1 MAKIRIGKTVVNM
14 PDADIA
20 ALQKEYFATNE
31 PTVRII
37 DAAKMDLRQA
47 SIGGKNPFKKWDP
60 SKPYQYERPVT
71 VFDTETGHN
80 DEILSVGAVKLA
92 FNKLTR
98 EFEYVDSYERYYYA
112 TETKTQGYRERLSVH
127 GLTQEKI
134 AKLRRQQKGLR
145 YGKYYDAAEQIKLRE
160 FIGDSIISGHNVE
173 NADIAWALGGEVK
186 NSVIDTLI
194 AMENMR
200 GRGGNKL
207 DEVFKDI
214 FGKSMGEM
222 GFSHHGAMSDTMAT
236 AMILGH
242 LMNRNDV
249 TGASLRYVLKH
260 KGTSIAPLD
269 NPDIY
274 GSTGVVWGPYHGYL
288 RDPNYYISRRNL
300 RMADEFKDPKT
311 GDLIP
316 GMHWDD
322 EQSEWDA
329 YEDLRGGRRIAH
341 TESMDKWAAT
351 FATLTSHIETY
362 TRQVA
367 QALRDL
373 SGSAAV
379 DQASARPRQISFLSK
394 FVTSEPWEQ
403 NQRFIDA
410 AQALHIPLADWG
422 SYYKTARD
430 YALKQGKL
438 ANTLEEERNLG
449 AWSNELTD
457 FNTKQK
463 LWNEQWIN
471 KRLRDAG
478 RAGEALKAGRITQ
491 RQYDEVTTSL
501 GDVGDALDEAIKH
514 TDTLEEEHNLGE
526 WNNEL
531 TDFNKKQGLWN
542 EQWIQKRLRDAGKAE
557 KAYKEGRITK
567 SQYDE
572 VTTSLGDVGDA
583 LDEAIK
589 HTDMWTSALM
599 KLGQTKVFNPDRLF
613 EAYEKGLGHVLG
625 TARGVVPSGLL
636 SPINRIADISMTNNR
651 YRYAPFKATDNILNA
666 SPLTFAGIGA
676 GIGSVIPGV
685 GTLVGGAVGA
695 GVGGA
700 LKLSTQVI
708 GNVSEAQINRHYQQM
723 SMGMN
728 IVGVGIDLVMMPFKA
743 LAKATTLLTRAFGLL
758 SGQIGNMGAL
768 GNPLTTLT
776 GVGYSQYQGLEVA
789 EGMLGL
795 GKGTLNSQFE
805 NYARQKELLYTTGQ
819 MDQKRVV
826 AASILGVFNDVYG
839 SGDYGSMINTLAK
852 RNLSASDIALV
863 SQLDPHSAQVL
874 EVMKSLGA
882 TSLQQLANPT
892 ALRGIY
898 FNNITDTQRK
908 NFRVDAYELGA
919 MKGSIGNSF
928 MRIADMVWNSGG
940 KSLGEGIN
948 RIIAGVAEGKSF
960 GSAWVELKE
969 LFKGNEL
976 WQTLKGGISSLWSGE
991 IVPKLLGVVDKF
1003 MDLWLTAL
1011 DHFVDVLAPFADKFM
1026 NTIMNLKVEGNPIR
1040 GYSIGIKQAGKHE
1053 YSFGIEG
1060 HSISEDMGGKH
1071 IQTAEQALLTIEQA
1085 EREGRRV
1092 RNINTGEYLTAEQA
1106 RAYVES
1112 GFKDWH
1118 NYQRSF
1124 STTAHNFI
1132 GVTRQGKDALFNEL
1146 PAIAE
1151 AVKET
1156 AKQMATE
1163 VTTNIKLTIESGGR
1177 SETRTYTSAGGSMRN
1192 GNTLVTVS
1200 SYSNRSK

>member
-1 MAKIRIGKTVVNM
+1 MAKIRIGKTTAYT
-14 PDADIA
+14 DDELSDI
-20 ALQKEYFATNE
+20 QKEYFASNE
-31 PTVRII
+31 PPKARII
-37 DAAKMDLRQA
+37 DAAKLDLRQA
-47 SIGGKNPFKKWDP
+47 RIGGKNPFKKWDP
-60 SKPYQYERPVT
+60 SKAYQYERPVT

-80 DEILSVGAVKLA
+80 DEVLSVGAVKLA
-92 FNKLTR
+92 FNKLTK

-112 TETKTQGYRERLSVH
+112 TETRTQGYRERLSVH

-145 YGKYYDAAEQIKLRE
+145 YGKYYDATEQIKLRE
-160 FIGDSIISGHNVE
+160 FIGDSVISGHNVE

-194 AMENMR
+194 TMENMR

-214 FGKSMGEM
+214 FGKSMEAM
-222 GFSHHGAMSDTMAT
+222 GFAHHGAMSDTMAT

-249 TGASLRYVLKH
+249 TGASLRYVLRH

-300 RMADEFKDPKT
+300 RMASEFKDPET
-311 GDLIP
+311 GGLIS

-322 EQSEWDA
+322 EQSMWDA
-329 YEDLRGGRRIAH
+329 YEDLRGSSKGGRRIAH

-351 FATLTSHIETY
+351 FASMASRIDTS
-362 TRQVA
+362 TRQIA
-367 QALRDL
+367 QTMTDL
-373 SGSAAV
+373 KGSAAI

-394 FVTSEPWEQ
+394 FVSSDVMEQ
-403 NQRFIDA
+403 NQQFMDA
-410 AQALHIPLADWG
+410 AQALHIPTVDWA
-422 SYYKTARD
+422 SYYKTAQD
-430 YALKQGKL
+430 YARKQGKL
-438 ANTLEEERNLG
+438 ANTLEEEHNLG

-478 RAGEALKAGRITQ
+478 RAGEALRAGRITQ
-491 RQYDEVTTSL
+491 GQYDEVTTSL
-501 GDVGDALDEAIKH
+501 GDVGDALDQAIQY
-514 TDTLEEEHNLGE
+514 TD
-526 WNNEL
+526 
-531 TDFNKKQGLWN
+531 Q
-542 EQWIQKRLRDAGKAE
+542 
-557 KAYKEGRITK
+557 
-567 SQYDE
+567 
-572 VTTSLGDVGDA
+572 
-583 LDEAIK
+583 
-589 HTDMWTSALM
+589 WTSALM
-599 KLGQTKVFNPDRLF
+599 KLGQVKVFDPDRLF
-613 EAYEKGLGHVLG
+613 SAYEKGLGHVLG
-625 TARGVVPSGLL
+625 SARGVIPSGLL

-651 YRYAPFKATDNILNA
+651 YRYAPFKAADNILQA

-685 GTLVGGAVGA
+685 GSLVGGAIGA

-700 LKLSTQVI
+700 LKMGTQI
-708 GNVSEAQINRHYQQM
+708 WGNIEEAKINRHYQQM

-743 LAKATTLLTRAFGLL
+743 LAKATALLTRAFGLL
-758 SGQIGNMGAL
+758 SGQIGNMGSL

-852 RNLSASDIALV
+852 RNLTSRDMALV

-898 FNNITDTQRK
+898 FNNITDAERK
-908 NFRVDAYELGA
+908 RFRVDSYELGA

-928 MRIADMVWNSGG
+928 MRIADMVWRGGG

-948 RIIAGVAEGKSF
+948 RIIAGVAGGGSF
-960 GSAWVELKE
+960 GNAWSELKE

-976 WQTLKGGISSLWSGE
+976 WQTIKGGISTLWNGE
-991 IVPKLLGVVDKF
+991 IIPKLLNVASKF
-1003 MDLWLTAL
+1003 IDMWLTAL
-1011 DHFVDVLAPFADKFM
+1011 DHLVDVLAPFADKFM
-1026 NTIMNLKVEGNPIR
+1026 NTLMNLKVEGNPFT
-1040 GYSIGIKQAGKHE
+1040 GYTIGTKGHHSGFEYHTSWGGFSKDEKGSSLQDILTNIDKAEKAGIDIYDPQAHE
-1053 YSFGIEG
+1053 YVSATEARKRAQYANYTNYEESF
-1060 HSISEDMGGKH
+1060 K
-1071 IQTAEQALLTIEQA
+1071 
-1085 EREGRRV
+1085 
-1092 RNINTGEYLTAEQA
+1092 
-1106 RAYVES
+1106 
-1112 GFKDWH
+1112 
-1118 NYQRSF
+1118 
-1124 STTAHNFI
+1124 TTAHSFI
-1132 GVTRQGKDALFNEL
+1132 GTTKQGKDALFNEL

-1156 AKQMATE
+1156 AKMMATE
-1163 VTTNIKLTIESGGR
+1163 VTTSIKLTIESGGR
-1177 SETRTYTSAGGSMRN
+1177 SETRTYNAEGGSMRS
-1192 GNTLVTVS
+1192 GNTLVTVNS
-1200 SYSNRSK
+1200 FSNRSK

>member
-1 MAKIRIGKTVVNM
+1 MAKIRIGKTTAYT
-14 PDADIA
+14 DDELSDI
-20 ALQKEYFATNE
+20 QKEYFASNE
-31 PTVRII
+31 PPKARII
-37 DAAKMDLRQA
+37 DAAKLDLRQA
-47 SIGGKNPFKKWDP
+47 RIGGKNPFKKWDP
-60 SKPYQYERPVT
+60 SKAYQYERPVT

-92 FNKLTR
+92 FNKLTK

-112 TETKTQGYRERLSVH
+112 TETRTQGYRERLSVH

-145 YGKYYDAAEQIKLRE
+145 YGKYYDATEQIKLRE
-160 FIGDSIISGHNVE
+160 FIGDSVISGHNVE

-194 AMENMR
+194 TMENMR

-214 FGKSMGEM
+214 FGKSMEAM
-222 GFSHHGAMSDTMAT
+222 GFAHHGAMSDTMAT

-249 TGASLRYVLKH
+249 TGASLRYVLRH

-300 RMADEFKDPKT
+300 RMASEFKDPET
-311 GDLIP
+311 GGLIS

-322 EQSEWDA
+322 EQSMWDA
-329 YEDLRGGRRIAH
+329 YEDLRGSSKGGRRIAH

-351 FATLTSHIETY
+351 FASMASRIDTS
-362 TRQVA
+362 TRQIA
-367 QALRDL
+367 QIMTDL
-373 SGSAAV
+373 KGSAAI

-394 FVTSEPWEQ
+394 FVNADVMEQ
-403 NQRFIDA
+403 NQQFMDA
-410 AQALHIPLADWG
+410 AQALHIPTVDWA
-422 SYYKTARD
+422 SYYKTAQD
-430 YALKQGKL
+430 YARKQGKL
-438 ANTLEEERNLG
+438 ANTLEEEHNLG

-478 RAGEALKAGRITQ
+478 RAGEALRAGRITQ

-501 GDVGDALDEAIKH
+501 GDVGDALDQAIQY
-514 TDTLEEEHNLGE
+514 TD
-526 WNNEL
+526 
-531 TDFNKKQGLWN
+531 Q
-542 EQWIQKRLRDAGKAE
+542 
-557 KAYKEGRITK
+557 
-567 SQYDE
+567 
-572 VTTSLGDVGDA
+572 
-583 LDEAIK
+583 
-589 HTDMWTSALM
+589 WTSALM
-599 KLGQTKVFNPDRLF
+599 KLGQVKVFDPDRLF
-613 EAYEKGLGHVLG
+613 SAYEKGLGHVLG
-625 TARGVVPSGLL
+625 SARGVIPSGLL

-651 YRYAPFKATDNILNA
+651 YRYAPFKAADNILQA

-685 GTLVGGAVGA
+685 GTLVGGAIGA

-700 LKLSTQVI
+700 LKMGTQI
-708 GNVSEAQINRHYQQM
+708 WGNIEEAKINRHYQQM

-743 LAKATTLLTRAFGLL
+743 LAKATSLLTRAFGLL
-758 SGQIGNMGAL
+758 SGQIGNMGSL

-839 SGDYGSMINTLAK
+839 SGDYGSMIDTLAK
-852 RNLSASDIALV
+852 RNLTSRDMALV

-892 ALRGIY
+892 ALRGVY
-898 FNNITDTQRK
+898 FNNLTDAERSR
-908 NFRVDAYELGA
+908 FRVDSYELGA

-928 MRIADMVWNSGG
+928 MRIADMVWRGGG

-948 RIIAGVAEGKSF
+948 RIIAGVAGGGSF
-960 GSAWVELKE
+960 GNAWSELKE

-976 WQTLKGGISSLWSGE
+976 WQTIKGGISTLWNGE
-991 IVPKLLGVVDKF
+991 IIPKLLNVASKF
-1003 MDLWLTAL
+1003 IDMWLTAL
-1011 DHFVDVLAPFADKFM
+1011 DHLVDVLAPFADKFM
-1026 NTIMNLKVEGNPIR
+1026 NTLMNLKVEGNPFT
-1040 GYSIGIKQAGKHE
+1040 GYTIGTKGHHSGFEYHTSWGGFSKDEKGSSLQDILANIDKAEKAGIDIYDPQAHE
-1053 YSFGIEG
+1053 YVSATEARKRAQYANYTNYEESF
-1060 HSISEDMGGKH
+1060 K
-1071 IQTAEQALLTIEQA
+1071 
-1085 EREGRRV
+1085 
-1092 RNINTGEYLTAEQA
+1092 
-1106 RAYVES
+1106 
-1112 GFKDWH
+1112 
-1118 NYQRSF
+1118 
-1124 STTAHNFI
+1124 TTAHSFI
-1132 GVTRQGKDALFNEL
+1132 GTTKQGKDALFNEL

-1156 AKQMATE
+1156 AKMMATE
-1163 VTTNIKLTIESGGR
+1163 VTTSIKLTIESGGR
-1177 SETRTYTSAGGSMRN
+1177 SETRTYNAEGGSMRS
-1192 GNTLVTVS
+1192 GNTLVTVNS
-1200 SYSNRSK
+1200 FSNRSK

>member
-214 FGKSMGEM
+214 FGKSMEAA

-236 AMILGH
+236 AMVLGH
-242 LMNRNDV
+242 LMNRNDA

-300 RMADEFKDPKT
+300 RMSSEFTDPET
-311 GDLIP
+311 GKPIA

-329 YEDLRGGRRIAH
+329 YEDLRGQKSGKRIPH
-341 TESMDKWAAT
+341 TEAVDKWAAT
-351 FATLTSHIETY
+351 FAALASDVKAY
-362 TRQVA
+362 TGQIA
-367 QALRDL
+367 QAMSDL
-373 SGSAAV
+373 SGSAAM

-410 AQALHIPLADWG
+410 AQALHIESHDWG
-422 SYYKTARD
+422 PYYKTAQD

-491 RQYDEVTTSL
+491 R
-501 GDVGDALDEAIKH
+501 
-514 TDTLEEEHNLGE
+514 
-526 WNNEL
+526 
-531 TDFNKKQGLWN
+531 
-542 EQWIQKRLRDAGKAE
+542 
-557 KAYKEGRITK
+557 
-567 SQYDE
+567 QYDE

-651 YRYAPFKATDNILNA
+651 YRYAPFKAADNILNA

-700 LKLSTQVI
+700 LKMGTQI
-708 GNVSEAQINRHYQQM
+708 WGNIEEAKINRHYQQM

-852 RNLSASDIALV
+852 RNLSASDMALV

-898 FNNITDTQRK
+898 FNPLDSRK
-908 NFRVDAYELGA
+908 VWDAQSGQYVSERTAFRMDAYELGA

-928 MRIADMVWNSGG
+928 MRIADMVWRGGG

-948 RIIAGVAEGKSF
+948 RIIAGVAGGKSF
-960 GSAWVELKE
+960 GNAWAELKE

-1026 NTIMNLKVEGNPIR
+1026 NTIMNLKVEGDPIR

-1092 RNINTGEYLTAEQA
+1092 RNINTGEYLTTEQA

-1118 NYQRSF
+1118 NYQSSF

>member
-14 PDADIA
+14 PDANIA

-80 DEILSVGAVKLA
+80 DEILSIGAVKLA

-300 RMADEFKDPKT
+300 RMASEFKDPKT
-311 GDLIP
+311 GGLIP

-514 TDTLEEEHNLGE
+514 TD
-526 WNNEL
+526 
-531 TDFNKKQGLWN
+531 
-542 EQWIQKRLRDAGKAE
+542 
-557 KAYKEGRITK
+557 
-567 SQYDE
+567 
-572 VTTSLGDVGDA
+572 
-583 LDEAIK
+583 
-589 HTDMWTSALM
+589 MWTSALM

-695 GVGGA
+695 GVGGG
-700 LKLSTQVI
+700 LKLVSQVI
-708 GNVSEAQINRHYQQM
+708 GNVSETQINRHYQQM

-728 IVGVGIDLVMMPFKA
+728 IAGVGIDLVMMPFKA

-852 RNLSASDIALV
+852 RNLSARDMALV

-898 FNNITDTQRK
+898 FNNITDTERRR
-908 NFRVDAYELGA
+908 FRVDAYELGA

-928 MRIADMVWNSGG
+928 MRIADMAWNSGG

-948 RIIAGVAEGKSF
+948 RIIAGVAGGKSF
-960 GSAWVELKE
+960 GNAWTELKE

-1026 NTIMNLKVEGNPIR
+1026 NTIMNLKVEGDPIR